1 MDVTVV
7 GVGCKR
13 CDELVANTRK
23 ALDALGLTDV
33 TIRRVQ
39 EEDQIADLGVI
50 LTPVLV
56 VNNMCLTSGKV
67 PTAAQLERHLK
78 AVATMGGS

>member
-13 CDELVANTRK
+13 CDELMANTRK
-23 ALDALGLTDV
+23 ALDALGLHEV
-33 TIRRVQ
+33 EIKRVQ
-39 EEDQIADLGVI
+39 GEDEIADLGVV

-56 VNNMCLTSGKV
+56 VNNVCLTSGKV

-78 AVATMGGS
+78 ALTSRSGS